1 MKLGP
6 VFLGPKTGYNNAD
19 HIANGFLSAIFRPDT
34 FDPALLWRGTQV
46 FKIHTRIM
54 NCEGISI
61 LSFQLGADIRSV
73 CTEDGLY
80 AISAPRKTVTEKYL
94 K

>member
-34 FDPALLWRGTQV
+34 FDPALLWRGRLD
-46 FKIHTRIM
+46 RIV
-54 NCEGISI
+54 EFGF
-61 LSFQLGADIRSV
+61 L
-73 CTEDGLY
+73 T
-80 AISAPRKTVTEKYL
+80 
-94 K
+94 